1 MAKDPGPLRQRVS
14 YARIPVVIDMP
25 DLIETQQK
33 SYQNFLQI
41 GSLPEQRQ
49 KQGLQEVFESV
60 FPIKGRDGSV
70 LEFCGFSLGRPKYN
84 VNECVDRGMTY
95 AVPLRIKVRLVVKE
109 AGSEDEDPEI
119 IDVREEDIYLGE
131 MPMMTGKGTFIING
145 AERVVVSQ
153 LHRSPG
159 PFFQMETHPTGRQ
172 LISASIIP
180 NRGAWLEFET
190 DANGVISVLIDRKR
204 KIPVTTLIRAFGFS
218 TDEEILELFCE
229 TNTVK
234 VNSRTSKKSLMDL
247 PLALDVI
254 HPETGEVLYEANT
267 VVDEKIFESLITS
280 DISEVRVVTGGRTA
294 FEYLCNTVAKDTTHN
309 SDEAL
314 IEIYQLLRP
323 GEPPALKNAQNLVE
337 NLFFRN
343 RRYDLSRV
351 GRYRMNKKL
360 GLNVDLDEATLNPDD
375 LVGVVRYI
383 IKLADGAGYADDID
397 HLGNRRV
404 RTIGELLENQFR
416 VGLARMERSIREK
429 MGILDLENVMP
440 RNLVNAKPITSAIN
454 EFFGRSQLSQFLDQ
468 INPLAELTHKRRL
481 SALGPGGLNRERA
494 GFEVR
499 DVHHT
504 HYGRVCPIETPEG
517 PNIGLI
523 SSLSTFARINDF
535 GFIES
540 PYRLVH
546 HSHGQTRVTDEI
558 VYLSADDEDETV
570 IAQANAPL
578 NEKNEFVREVAL
590 CRSRNEYPL
599 IPVNEVGYMDVSPKQ
614 LVSVS
619 AALIPFLEHD
629 DANRAL
635 MGSNMQRQAVPLL
648 KTEAPLIGTG
658 MEYKAAKDSGVVV
671 LSRQSGTVEY
681 VSADKIV
688 IRPKN
693 ALKDSD
699 VNLDEYI
706 LQKFI
711 RSNQNTC
718 VSQKPIVRKGDKVR
732 DGQIIADGPATDNGE
747 LALGRNIL
755 VAFMSWEGYNFE
767 DAIVVSERLLKE
779 DTFTSVHIEEF
790 KIEARDTKLGEEEI
804 TRDIPN
810 VGEEA
815 LKNLDE
821 EGIIRI
827 GATVKPGDILVGKI
841 SPKGK
846 VQTSNVEKLLRAIF
860 GKRAEDVRDISLKAP
875 PGTAGVVVD
884 VKVFSRK
891 IRSSR
896 SRADEER
903 TIKRLTND
911 KDKKLAQL
919 HGEMDRQVRE
929 LLSGK
934 TLRKDVID
942 PETGEVI
949 FPNGSVVSATA
960 MKKLANIP
968 VKEIA
973 VKESEVSDRI
983 IHDFEARIEDVVQE
997 YEKQVEYIKTGDNL
1011 PPGVIKLVK
1020 VYIAKKKRL
1029 SVGDKMAGRHGNKG
1043 VVARIV
1049 PEEDMPFLADGTPV
1063 EIILNPLGVPSRMNV
1078 GQVMETHLGW
1088 AAKKLGIHIATPVFD
1103 GASEAE
1109 IKDRLEEAGLPRE
1122 GKTALY
1128 DGRTGV
1134 PFEQTVTVGYIYM
1147 MKLNHLVDDKIHARS
1162 IGPYSLVTQQPLG
1175 GKAQFGGQRLGE
1187 MEVWALE
1194 AYGAAY
1200 TLQELL
1206 TVKSDDIVGRNK
1218 IYEAI
1223 VKGANAKAPGLPESF
1238 YVLVKELQSLGLGI
1252 ELNEHEENNERVVT
1266 TL

>member
-1 MAKDPGPLRQRVS
+1 M
-14 YARIPVVIDMP
+14 
-25 DLIETQQK
+25 
-33 SYQNFLQI
+33 
-41 GSLPEQRQ
+41 
-49 KQGLQEVFESV
+49 
-60 FPIKGRDGSV
+60 
-70 LEFCGFSLGRPKYN
+70 
-84 VNECVDRGMTY
+84 
-95 AVPLRIKVRLVVKE
+95 
-109 AGSEDEDPEI
+109 
-119 IDVREEDIYLGE
+119 
-131 MPMMTGKGTFIING
+131 
-145 AERVVVSQ
+145 
-153 LHRSPG
+153 
-159 PFFQMETHPTGRQ
+159 
-172 LISASIIP
+172 
-180 NRGAWLEFET
+180 
-190 DANGVISVLIDRKR
+190 
-204 KIPVTTLIRAFGFS
+204 
-218 TDEEILELFCE
+218 
-229 TNTVK
+229 
-234 VNSRTSKKSLMDL
+234 
-247 PLALDVI
+247 ALDVV

-267 VVDEKIFESLITS
+267 IVDEKNFDSLINS
-280 DISEVRVVTGGRTA
+280 DVSEVRVVTGGRTA

-360 GLNVDLDEATLNPDD
+360 GLKVDLEETTLNPDD
-375 LVGVVRYI
+375 LVGVVRYV
-383 IKLADGAGYADDID
+383 IKLADGAGFADDID

-523 SSLSTFARINDF
+523 SSLSTYARINDF

-540 PYRLVH
+540 PYRLVKH
-546 HSHGQTRVTDEI
+546 KNGQTHVTDEI
-558 VYLSADDEDETV
+558 AYLSADDEDETV

-578 NEKNEFVREVAL
+578 SEENEFVREVAL

-599 IPVNEVGYMDVSPKQ
+599 VPVDEVGYMDVSPKQ

-648 KTEAPLIGTG
+648 RTEAPLIGTG

-671 LSRQSGTVEY
+671 LARQSGTVEY

-718 VSQKPIVRKGDKVR
+718 VSQKPIVHQGDKVKE
-732 DGQIIADGPATDNGE
+732 GQIIADGPATDNGE

-903 TIKRLTND
+903 TIKRLTNE
-911 KDKKLAQL
+911 KDKSWLSST
-919 HGEMDRQVRE
+919 GRWIDRFGNCLV
-929 LLSGK
+929 
-934 TLRKDVID
+934 
-942 PETGEVI
+942 
-949 FPNGSVVSATA
+949 
-960 MKKLANIP
+960 
-968 VKEIA
+968 
-973 VKESEVSDRI
+973 
-983 IHDFEARIEDVVQE
+983 
-997 YEKQVEYIKTGDNL
+997 EKRF
-1011 PPGVIKLVK
+1011 
-1020 VYIAKKKRL
+1020 AK
-1029 SVGDKMAGRHGNKG
+1029 M
-1043 VVARIV
+1043 
-1049 PEEDMPFLADGTPV
+1049 
-1063 EIILNPLGVPSRMNV
+1063 
-1078 GQVMETHLGW
+1078 
-1088 AAKKLGIHIATPVFD
+1088 
-1103 GASEAE
+1103 
-1109 IKDRLEEAGLPRE
+1109 
-1122 GKTALY
+1122 
-1128 DGRTGV
+1128 
-1134 PFEQTVTVGYIYM
+1134 
-1147 MKLNHLVDDKIHARS
+1147 
-1162 IGPYSLVTQQPLG
+1162 
-1175 GKAQFGGQRLGE
+1175 
-1187 MEVWALE
+1187 
-1194 AYGAAY
+1194 
-1200 TLQELL
+1200 
-1206 TVKSDDIVGRNK
+1206 
-1218 IYEAI
+1218 
-1223 VKGANAKAPGLPESF
+1223 
-1238 YVLVKELQSLGLGI
+1238 
-1252 ELNEHEENNERVVT
+1252 
-1266 TL
+1266 